1 MKRSISFTG
10 QRVLLTAGGLGDW
23 IGLKAQWPD
32 HFAPESIHCLMSSI
46 CLAVSLWWDRGGG
59 IRSSVSLVVMRRYIS
74 LSAVLPGLMTAT
86 PSSTRNAL
94 SFWSRLSL
102 ALLAFSSGPWH

>member
-46 CLAVSLWWDRGGG
+46 CLAVSLWLDRGGG

-74 LSAVLPGLMTAT
+74 LSAVRLWLDRGGGIR
-86 PSSTRNAL
+86 SSV
-94 SFWSRLSL
+94 SL
-102 ALLAFSSGPWH
+102 VVMRR